1 MNLFDNPTSEYEN
14 GDGIGIF
21 IYNSEGYRTIL
32 MNSTIKK
39 KCKQSNKRGIQN
51 RLAPRLHGEK
61 ASIKTNENS
70 T

>member
-14 GDGIGIF
+14 GDEIGIF

-39 KCKQSNKRGIQN
+39 SKQSNKRGIQN
-51 RLAPRLHGEK
+51 RLATRLHGEK

>member
-39 KCKQSNKRGIQN
+39 KCKQSNKRGIQY
-51 RLAPRLHGEK
+51 RLAP
-61 ASIKTNENS
+61 
-70 T
+70 